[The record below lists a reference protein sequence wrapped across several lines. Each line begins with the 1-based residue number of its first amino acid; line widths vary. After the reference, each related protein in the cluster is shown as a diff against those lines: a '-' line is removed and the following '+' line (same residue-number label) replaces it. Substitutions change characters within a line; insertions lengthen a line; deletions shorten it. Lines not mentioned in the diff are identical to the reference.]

1 VNAESQTSFTFQRKE
16 ENMSKVKIGDTVRID
31 YSCFSED
38 GEVINRTRSEE
49 PLQFTIGKGQM
60 IAGFEEAI
68 LGMEEGEEKKSTVPM
83 EKAFG
88 PRTEDNIVVV
98 EKEKLPEHIPMEV
111 GKQLQIQSA
120 DGITAQVRIADVSAN
135 LVTLDANHPLA
146 GKNLIFSIKLLE
158 IV

>member
-1 VNAESQTSFTFQRKE
+1 
-16 ENMSKVKIGDTVRID
+16 MSKAKIGDTVKVD
-31 YSCFSED
+31 FSCFSED
-38 GEVINRTRSEE
+38 GEVINRTTNEE

-60 IAGFEEAI
+60 IPGFEEAI
-68 LGMEEGEEKKSTVPM
+68 LGMDEGEEKKSTVPM

-88 PRTEDNIVVV
+88 PRTEENIVVV
-98 EKEKLPEHIPMEV
+98 EKEKFPQDINIEV

-120 DGITAQVRIADVSAN
+120 DGRTAQVRIADISGN

-146 GKNLIFSIKLLE
+146 GRNLIFSIKLLD

>member
-1 VNAESQTSFTFQRKE
+1 
-16 ENMSKVKIGDTVRID
+16 MSKVKIGDTVRID

-111 GKQLQIQSA
+111 GKQLQIKSA

>member
-1 VNAESQTSFTFQRKE
+1 
-16 ENMSKVKIGDTVRID
+16 MSKAKNGDTVKID

-38 GEVINRTRSEE
+38 GEVINRTTSEE

-60 IAGFEEAI
+60 IAGFEDAI
-68 LGMEEGEEKKSTVPM
+68 VGMEEGEEKKSTVPM

-98 EKEKLPEHIPMEV
+98 EKEKFPEHIQIEV

-120 DGITAQVRIADVSAN
+120 DGRTAQVRIADISAN

-158 IV
+158 IL